1 MEQKSLAK
9 WLKFVILG
17 VGLCGLFV
25 YLYMIPSFGTSMVE
39 QYPEFSGAFWPW
51 LIFLWITAIPCY
63 AVLFFGWRIA
73 GNIGR
78 DRSFSVENSNYL
90 KYVSWMA
97 AIDSLFFFV
106 GNVVLLFMNMNHP
119 GILLISL
126 IITFAGVTVT
136 VAAAVLSHLVQ
147 KAARLQEQS
156 DLTI

>member
-17 VGLCGLFV
+17 VGFCGLFI
-25 YLYMIPSFGTSMVE
+25 YLYLIPSYGTSMVE
-39 QYPEFSGAFWPW
+39 KYPEFSGAFWPW

-63 AVLFFGWRIA
+63 AVLYFGWRIS

-78 DRSFSVENSNYL
+78 DKSFSAENSKYL

-106 GNVVLLFMNMNHP
+106 GNVVLLFLNMNHP

-147 KAARLQEQS
+147 KAAKLQEQS